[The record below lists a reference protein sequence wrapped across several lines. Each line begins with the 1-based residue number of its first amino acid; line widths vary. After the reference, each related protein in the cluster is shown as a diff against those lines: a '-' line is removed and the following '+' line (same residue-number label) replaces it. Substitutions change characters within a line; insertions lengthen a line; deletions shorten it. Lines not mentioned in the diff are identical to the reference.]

1 MGHRLEHVFD
11 RCKMRTNLTIHSK
24 LTFILSADAAT
35 SCDLFLFLSGGN
47 VNMGDGRVMVE
58 PPSDSLDPIAAPR
71 HCVAL
76 DYLYATV
83 SIYLIFMYSCS
94 YVLQI
99 SHKSVFCSVQ
109 CVFQPMSLE
118 GRAFRF
124 KRAVRECVCLTG

>member
-1 MGHRLEHVFD
+1 MQ
-11 RCKMRTNLTIHSK
+11 MNLIIHSK
-24 LTFILSADAAT
+24 VTFILSADAAT

-83 SIYLIFMYSCS
+83 SYSWTC
-94 YVLQI
+94 
-99 SHKSVFCSVQ
+99 C
-109 CVFQPMSLE
+109 
-118 GRAFRF
+118 
-124 KRAVRECVCLTG
+124 